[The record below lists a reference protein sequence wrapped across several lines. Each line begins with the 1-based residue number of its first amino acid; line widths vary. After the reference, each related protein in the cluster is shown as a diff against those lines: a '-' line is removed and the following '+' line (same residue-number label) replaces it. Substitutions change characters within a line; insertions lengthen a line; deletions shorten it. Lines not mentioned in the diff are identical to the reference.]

1 MFCLTIIAII
11 CAFGI
16 GWLGRASCAPARH
29 TTDEFI
35 THAFAFHLIHCE
47 KDALSLCRNG
57 INWPMDELERIVKGI
72 CGHQMCFGEA
82 LEHLRELEKKLKGI
96 AV

>member
-1 MFCLTIIAII
+1 MFCLTIIASV
-11 CAFGI
+11 CALVI
-16 GWLGRASCAPARH
+16 GWLGGTSCASARH
-29 TTDEFI
+29 ATDKFI
-35 THAFAFHLIHCE
+35 ISAFAFHLIYCA

-57 INWPMDELERIVKGI
+57 IDWPMDELERIVKGI

-82 LEHLRELEKKLKGI
+82 LEHLRELEKKMEGT